1 MTLFQNKPI
10 IINDIYDFF
19 KLLYDFKLIL
29 LSMTVLGFLLPSM
42 FITTS
47 TTRIKSTHEAF
58 FNNELINFLNQP
70 EINFD
75 QSKYFLDLEFFKSYL
90 HEYVKNELEDINADD
105 IANEVS
111 KYSINY
117 TNIDSKTTSNSE
129 TSSDSNRAKLV
140 IDYIGSFTEENQYAT
155 NNNPMFNRDYAENQL
170 VKFTNDFKYKF
181 ESDIVKYVNK
191 IREKLTADKEK
202 TIQFNRYQLQQEQ
215 QIYKNFLIFQ
225 LESLSLQKNIAIAA
239 GIDQPREDA
248 PGFPSMLQVNT
259 YRQEKTGI
267 LNGYLAIEQKI
278 QEINRLIENG
288 DFQNNNTLEYE
299 TNIIKAT
306 YQIKLK
312 KLDYLIKFYDLKLDG
327 TPLNSFYVMPNS
339 TKSYILDISVP
350 YTKYLYA
357 IISFI
362 TSTLILL
369 FYNGGRLKKIIL

>member
-1 MTLFQNKPI
+1 MTILSKNKPI
-10 IINDIYDFF
+10 IIKDIYDFF
-19 KLLYDFKLIL
+19 KFLYDFKLIL

-42 FITTS
+42 FITS
-47 TTRIKSTHEAF
+47 TATRVKATHEAF

-90 HEYVKNELEDINADD
+90 HEYVKNELEDIHADD

-111 KYSINY
+111 KYRINY
-117 TNIDSKTTSNSE
+117 TNIDSE

-140 IDYIGSFTEENQYAT
+140 IDYIESFTEENQYGT
-155 NNNPMFNRDYAENQL
+155 NNNPMFNRDYTENQL
-170 VKFTNDFKYKF
+170 VKFTNAFKYKF
-181 ESDIVKYVNK
+181 ESDIIEYIDKL
-191 IREKLTADKEK
+191 REKLTADKEQ

-215 QIYKNFLIFQ
+215 QVYKNFLLFQ
-225 LESLSLQKNIAIAA
+225 LETLSLQKNIAIAA

-278 QEINRLIENG
+278 QEINRLMENG
-288 DFQNNNTLEYE
+288 NFQNNNTLEYE

-312 KLDYLIKFYDLKLDG
+312 KLDFLIKFYDLKLDG

-339 TKSYILDISVP
+339 TKSFTLDTTVP

-357 IISFI
+357 IISLL

-369 FYNGGRLKKIIL
+369 FYNGGRLKKINL